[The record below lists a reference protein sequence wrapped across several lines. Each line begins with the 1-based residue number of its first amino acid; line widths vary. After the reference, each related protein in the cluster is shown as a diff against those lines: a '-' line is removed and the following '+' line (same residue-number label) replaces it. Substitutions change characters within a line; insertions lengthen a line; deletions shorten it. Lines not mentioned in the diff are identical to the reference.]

1 MNKQTLQDKL
11 EQLRTELAASEL
23 DEKTRALLS
32 SLVADI
38 EHALASEEGQAD
50 EPLSAQAEDLVLK
63 FEADH
68 PQLTSAL
75 NQVAVAL
82 SNLGI

>member
-1 MNKQTLQDKL
+1 MNKQTLLDKL
-11 EQLRTELAASEL
+11 DQLRSELAASEL
-23 DEKTRALLS
+23 DEKTHAQLS

-38 EHALASEEGQAD
+38 QRVLDSEEGKAD
-50 EPLSAQAEDLVLK
+50 EPLSAQAEDMVLK

>member
-1 MNKQTLQDKL
+1 MNKQTLHEKL
-11 EQLRTELAASEL
+11 DQLRVELAASKL
-23 DEKTRALLS
+23 DEKTHALLS

-38 EHALASEEGQAD
+38 EHTLASEEGQAN

-63 FEADH
+63 FETDH